1 MIQCQVGCACPT
13 PWCGMHI
20 SFFYISFLQYLT
32 STPYQVLFVSLLS
45 CLQFSALA
53 STLTWLLRSSGLL
66 ATRDCLEEVLALVWP
81 GRRWC
86 CYLSYNTSS
95 SSSFLGWML
104 LFCLFDHLLRI
115 WIVFSLD
122 YCEKGCFGCGSS
134 NNFVRTFRLIF
145 ANSETIVESCINYVG
160 NFLLQKLSW
169 EFHIYPFR
177 NFPDLPPASYP
188 HSSVPF
194 FSPS

>member
-1 MIQCQVGCACPT
+1 MDHGVAQTLLFIKFELNYAHLTRVEVDEVFWFRVLHIAKFHPLMIQCQVGCACPT

-66 ATRDCLEEVLALVWP
+66 TTRGCLEEVLALVRP

-104 LFCLFDHLLRI
+104 LFCLFDYLLRI
-115 WIVFSLD
+115 WIVFPLIIVKKVALD
-122 YCEKGCFGCGSS
+122 
-134 NNFVRTFRLIF
+134 VVVQIFR
-145 ANSETIVESCINYVG
+145 
-160 NFLLQKLSW
+160 
-169 EFHIYPFR
+169 
-177 NFPDLPPASYP
+177 
-188 HSSVPF
+188 
-194 FSPS
+194 